1 MGLWVRFGRHDLV
14 HEHTE
19 VLSLSREDL
28 TKIRDDLQVQVE
40 QVGLP
45 SPSLVQRCEQT
56 EGEVVQEVK
65 VYDQLEVGEGEERE
79 VRRTLE
85 HQVPEKPHVRQQRS
99 TLFHHPYCSHLLKGL
114 VVGEM

>member
-1 MGLWVRFGRHDLV
+1 MGLWVRFGLHGLV

-19 VLSLSREDL
+19 VRSLSQEDL

-40 QVGLP
+40 PVVLP

-56 EGEVVQEVK
+56 EGEVVQGVK
-65 VYDQLEVGEGEERE
+65 EYDQLEVGEDEERE

>member
-40 QVGLP
+40 QVVLP

-56 EGEVVQEVK
+56 EGAVVQGEK
-65 VYDQLEVGEGEERE
+65 VYDQLEVGVDEE
-79 VRRTLE
+79 
-85 HQVPEKPHVRQQRS
+85 
-99 TLFHHPYCSHLLKGL
+99 
-114 VVGEM
+114 